1 MNEDEDM
8 VTFTKRC
15 VLITLQFLAAT
26 FVFMI
31 LILWSNTHRNPI
43 EVFFK

>member
-8 VTFTKRC
+8 VMFTKRC
-15 VLITLQFLAAT
+15 VLITLKFLTAML
-26 FVFMI
+26 VFMI

-43 EVFFK
+43 EVFFT